1 MKERLQAIIDE
12 LNAREMRAIRRA
24 DKMREQDDPIEASKQ
39 DGKFIAYRYARELV
53 EELFYDLDDDG
64 EYDLDDE
71 DDPDDWAEYEDRA
84 DEVGY
89 DPYSGCYCDDL

>member
-12 LNAREMRAIRRA
+12 LNAREMRAISRA
-24 DKMREQDDPIEASKQ
+24 DKKRELGNPIEASKQ
-39 DGKFIAYRYARELV
+39 DGKFIAYRYAKELV
-53 EELFYDLDDDG
+53 EELFYDLCDDG
-64 EYDLDDE
+64 GEE
-71 DDPDDWAEYEDRA
+71 DYDDWAEYEDRA

>member
-1 MKERLQAIIDE
+1 MKEMLQVIIDE

-24 DKMREQDDPIEASKQ
+24 DKMREQENPIEASKQ

-53 EELFYDLDDDG
+53 EELFYELDDDG

-71 DDPDDWAEYEDRA
+71 DDPDAYDQCNY

-89 DPYSGCYCDDL
+89 DPYGGCFNMDL